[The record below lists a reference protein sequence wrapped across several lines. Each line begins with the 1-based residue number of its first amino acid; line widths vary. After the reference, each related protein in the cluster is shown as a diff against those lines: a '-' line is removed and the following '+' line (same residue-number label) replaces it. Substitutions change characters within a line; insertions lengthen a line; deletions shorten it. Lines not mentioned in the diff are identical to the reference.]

1 MLSDISRRFRE
12 SAKSRKH
19 NASAAKV
26 RSTVILPL
34 LVLIV
39 LANVFKLATLRMPVL
54 AFIGVA
60 GI

>member
-12 SAKSRKH
+12 SAKSRKR

-39 LANVFKLATLRMPVL
+39 LANVFKLATLRMSVL